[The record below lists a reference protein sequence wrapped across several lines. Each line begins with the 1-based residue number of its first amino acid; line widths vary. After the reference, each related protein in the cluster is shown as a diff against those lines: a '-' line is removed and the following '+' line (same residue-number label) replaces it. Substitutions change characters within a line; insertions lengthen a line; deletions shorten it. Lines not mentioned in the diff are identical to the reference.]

1 MTQITVIGLGYVGL
15 PLAVLF
21 ASKYK
26 VIGYD
31 TNPKRVG
38 ELLLM
43 TDSTGETDSKSLAD
57 AFANGLIVTDSC
69 DLIKDTDVFK
79 TLQGELE
86 ALNKYAANIEKPAT
100 ENATVAG

>member
-43 TDSTGETDSKSLAD
+43 TDSTGETDSKSL
-57 AFANGLIVTDSC
+57 LLCRRPLTPTTDPTSRPS
-69 DLIKDTDVFK
+69 LP
-79 TLQGELE
+79 Q
-86 ALNKYAANIEKPAT
+86 
-100 ENATVAG
+100 AGQ

>member
-57 AFANGLIVTDSC
+57 AFGNGLIVTDSC
-69 DLIKDTDVFK
+69 DLIKDTDV
-79 TLQGELE
+79 LIVASEW
-86 ALNKYAANIEKPAT
+86 LNNPIPIYKRVFVPWSMS
-100 ENATVAG
+100 

>member
-57 AFANGLIVTDSC
+57 AFGNGLIVTDSC
-69 DLIKDTDVFK
+69 DLIKDTDVFAD
-79 TLQGELE
+79 TGIAIEVAVNMCLQRAPGS
-86 ALNKYAANIEKPAT
+86 
-100 ENATVAG
+100 